1 MPIAIAVTIVEAI
14 FTSAVGKRIMMAG
27 NKLSIAKSI
36 PPATTHAAT
45 TVGNFNINL
54 TGELFESSSI
64 AGSNFLI
71 KKKGTAVTMSTNDT
85 QKNGNIDVCP
95 NNQIIA
101 GPPAKPSDIETAYMA
116 MAFGR
121 IFGGDIFI
129 NQASDKTQC
138 KPKPKPFINLIISQR

>member
-14 FTSAVGKRIMMAG
+14 ATSAVGKRIMMAG

-36 PPATTHAAT
+36 PPATTQAAT

-54 TGELFESSSI
+54 TGEFFESSSI
-64 AGSNFLI
+64 AGSNFFI

-101 GPPAKPSDIETAYMA
+101 GPPAKPSDIETAYMQWLLVE
-116 MAFGR
+116 FLEV
-121 IFGGDIFI
+121 IFLSAKLPTTP
-129 NQASDKTQC
+129 NV
-138 KPKPKPFINLIISQR
+138 SQVPDPL